1 MLKSHWKLISTLER
15 LGDNLLIIGA
25 FLLSYYFR
33 TDVVELLHA
42 IGLSVASELR
52 ELAPIKDYFILL
64 GVAIPV
70 YNAALSMLGAYRSM
84 RLSSTLKIVR
94 MGVAGGVIVF
104 LATSAILYLLK
115 LDLSRS
121 FVILFCV
128 LSAAAVIA
136 QRLIVLRVLRI
147 LRAQGRN
154 FRNILIVG
162 VGPQAVQLSREIA
175 NQADLG
181 LRVVG
186 FAATGDLDTADLSA
200 LKGRIVANRDT
211 FELALKRYA
220 VDEVLFT
227 EILSNFAVVNE
238 LAQIAIEEGVRV
250 SLAADIF
257 SLEIFR
263 SDMSTFGGIPLLHY
277 EPSRGAADSP
287 AHLVKRLIDVVVSA
301 VGLIL
306 LSPLLLVLAV
316 AIKLTS
322 PGPIFFR
329 QKRVGLNG
337 RKFTLYKFRSMV
349 KDAVRM
355 RADLEELNE
364 MEGPVFKIKDDPR
377 VTPLGRWMRRY
388 SLDELP
394 QLFNVVIGDMSLVGP
409 RPPLPS
415 EVSEYQRKHRRRLS
429 MRPGLTCTW
438 QVSGRNDIPD
448 FNRWAELDL
457 EYIDNWSLMGDL
469 RLLVRTI
476 PAVLSG
482 NGAR

>member
-1 MLKSHWKLISTLER
+1 MLKSNWKLISNLER
-15 LGDNLLIIGA
+15 LSDNLLIIVA

-33 TDVVELLHA
+33 SDVVEFFHSV
-42 IGLSVASELR
+42 GLSVAGELR
-52 ELAPIKDYFILL
+52 ALGPIEHYFILL

-70 YNAALSMLGAYRSM
+70 YNGALPLLGAYRSM
-84 RLSSTLKIVR
+84 RLSSTLKILR
-94 MGVAGGVIVF
+94 MGIASGVIVF
-104 LATSAILYLLK
+104 LATSAMLYLLK

-121 FVILFCV
+121 FVMLFCA
-128 LSAAAVIA
+128 LSAFAIVA
-136 QRLIVLRVLRI
+136 QRLIVLRMLRF
-147 LRAQGRN
+147 LRLRGRN

-162 VGPQAVQLSREIA
+162 TGPQAVQLNREITA
-175 NQADLG
+175 QGDLG

-186 FAATGDLDTADLSA
+186 FAALNDPTTSDLSA

-227 EILSNFAVVNE
+227 DTILNFPIVND

-257 SLEIFR
+257 SMEIFR
-263 SDMSTFGGIPLLHY
+263 SDMSIFGGIPLLHY
-277 EPSRGAADSP
+277 EPSRGAANSP
-287 AHLVKRLIDVVVSA
+287 AHLVKRFIDVVVA
-301 VGLIL
+301 AAGLIV
-306 LSPLLLVLAV
+306 LSPLLIAV
-316 AIKLTS
+316 AIAIKLTG
-322 PGPIFFR
+322 PGPVFFQ

-349 KDAVRM
+349 KDAARM
-355 RADLEELNE
+355 RADLADLNE
-364 MEGPVFKIKDDPR
+364 MDGPVFKIRNDPR

-388 SLDELP
+388 SIDELP
-394 QLFNVVIGDMSLVGP
+394 QLFNVLIGDMSLVGP

-415 EVSEYQRKHRRRLS
+415 EVSEYQRKQRRRLS

-457 EYIDNWSLMGDL
+457 QYIDNWSLMGDL
-469 RLLVRTI
+469 KLLVKTI
-476 PAVLSG
+476 PAVISG
-482 NGAR
+482 KGAR